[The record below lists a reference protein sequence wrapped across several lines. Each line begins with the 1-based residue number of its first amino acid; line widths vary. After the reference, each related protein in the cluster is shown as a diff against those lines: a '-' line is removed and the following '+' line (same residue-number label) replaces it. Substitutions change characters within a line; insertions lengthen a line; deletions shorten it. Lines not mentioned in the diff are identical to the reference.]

1 MNEETEQRTA
11 GYITLPFAVLDGWVG
26 QNAQY
31 LKWWTLLRR
40 EASWTD
46 KTVWYNHQQVYL
58 QARQVIVTV
67 NSLVK
72 QWQVSKPTVIHFL
85 QRLEHEK
92 LIERQTDSRKTII
105 TITPLGWAD
114 SEVKQEVTP
123 AVKVD
128 HDVDHQTYRQPLPPI
143 YNKEK
148 NIIASG
154 GARTREEEVA
164 NHDFDEIIS
173 FFNQQMKGKGIQQV
187 AIITS
192 ERRQAFERLVSQ
204 TGVNK
209 DTLKQAIKNAA
220 ESDFLNGKGPKGWVA
235 SFDWMMMPQ
244 NFQKVLENNY
254 RNKPVTQQ
262 VQYGTTDGYQDPRRG
277 VEASRTSSY
286 ASGYDRPIKKLA
298 HFLTDG
304 GDNRFMIVL
313 DGSTATGKTTLMTAM
328 RQALRW
334 LTDHRLVSDD
344 VGLRILDA
352 TKICTLMDSSRDWNE
367 LLSWPSYLGIE
378 DLGCEPAEILRWGNP
393 LYPVRELITE
403 RYKLRLP
410 MVVSTN
416 LDSDQLREH
425 LGLRIVS
432 RMNEMA
438 FYIHFENEDFRKLA
452 WYSHHPEAK
461 N

>member
-11 GYITLPFAVLDGWVG
+11 GYITLPLAVLDGWVG

-31 LKWWTLLRR
+31 LKWWTQLRR

-46 KTVWYNHQQVYL
+46 KTVWYNRQQVYL

-85 QRLEHEK
+85 QRLESEK

-114 SEVKQEVTP
+114 SEVKSEVTP
-123 AVKVD
+123 VVKVE
-128 HDVDHQTYRQPLPPI
+128 HDVDRQPYHQPLPPI
-143 YNKEK
+143 INNKEK

-173 FFNQQMKGKGIQQV
+173 FFNEKMKGKGIQQV

-209 DTLKQAIKNAA
+209 DSVKQAIKNAA

-286 ASGYDRPIKKLA
+286 ASGYDRPL
-298 HFLTDG
+298 
-304 GDNRFMIVL
+304 
-313 DGSTATGKTTLMTAM
+313 
-328 RQALRW
+328 
-334 LTDHRLVSDD
+334 
-344 VGLRILDA
+344 
-352 TKICTLMDSSRDWNE
+352 
-367 LLSWPSYLGIE
+367 
-378 DLGCEPAEILRWGNP
+378 
-393 LYPVRELITE
+393 
-403 RYKLRLP
+403 
-410 MVVSTN
+410 
-416 LDSDQLREH
+416 
-425 LGLRIVS
+425 
-432 RMNEMA
+432 
-438 FYIHFENEDFRKLA
+438 
-452 WYSHHPEAK
+452 
-461 N
+461 

>member
-11 GYITLPFAVLDGWVG
+11 GYITLPLAVLDGWVG

-31 LKWWTLLRR
+31 LKWWTQLRR

-114 SEVKQEVTP
+114 SEVKQEV
-123 AVKVD
+123 ASVVKVD
-128 HDVDHQTYRQPLPPI
+128 HDIDRQTYHQPLPPNI
-143 YNKEK
+143 NNKEI

-192 ERRQAFERLVSQ
+192 ERRQAFERLMSQ

-209 DTLKQAIKNAA
+209 DTLKQAIRNAA

-286 ASGYDRPIKKLA
+286 ASGYDRPL
-298 HFLTDG
+298 
-304 GDNRFMIVL
+304 
-313 DGSTATGKTTLMTAM
+313 
-328 RQALRW
+328 
-334 LTDHRLVSDD
+334 
-344 VGLRILDA
+344 
-352 TKICTLMDSSRDWNE
+352 
-367 LLSWPSYLGIE
+367 
-378 DLGCEPAEILRWGNP
+378 
-393 LYPVRELITE
+393 
-403 RYKLRLP
+403 
-410 MVVSTN
+410 
-416 LDSDQLREH
+416 
-425 LGLRIVS
+425 
-432 RMNEMA
+432 
-438 FYIHFENEDFRKLA
+438 
-452 WYSHHPEAK
+452 
-461 N
+461 

>member
-1 MNEETEQRTA
+1 MSSEETEQRAA
-11 GYITLPFAVLDGWVG
+11 GYITLPLAVLDGWVG

-31 LKWWTLLRR
+31 LKWWTQLRR

-85 QRLEHEK
+85 QRLESEK

-114 SEVKQEVTP
+114 SEVKQEVTL

-128 HDVDHQTYRQPLPPI
+128 HDVDYQTYRQPLPPI
-143 YNKEK
+143 INNKEK
-148 NIIASG
+148 NIIARG

-192 ERRQAFERLVSQ
+192 ERRQAFERLMSQ
-204 TGVNK
+204 TGVSK
-209 DTLKQAIKNAA
+209 DSVKQAIKNAA

-235 SFDWMMMPQ
+235 SFDWMMVPQ

-254 RNKPVTQQ
+254 RNKQVTQQ

-277 VEASRTSSY
+277 VEASRTGSY
-286 ASGYDRPIKKLA
+286 ASGYDRPL
-298 HFLTDG
+298 
-304 GDNRFMIVL
+304 
-313 DGSTATGKTTLMTAM
+313 
-328 RQALRW
+328 
-334 LTDHRLVSDD
+334 
-344 VGLRILDA
+344 
-352 TKICTLMDSSRDWNE
+352 
-367 LLSWPSYLGIE
+367 
-378 DLGCEPAEILRWGNP
+378 
-393 LYPVRELITE
+393 
-403 RYKLRLP
+403 
-410 MVVSTN
+410 
-416 LDSDQLREH
+416 
-425 LGLRIVS
+425 
-432 RMNEMA
+432 
-438 FYIHFENEDFRKLA
+438 
-452 WYSHHPEAK
+452 
-461 N
+461 

>member
-11 GYITLPFAVLDGWVG
+11 GYITLPLAVLDGWVG

-31 LKWWTLLRR
+31 LKWWTQLRR

-67 NSLVK
+67 SSLVK

-85 QRLEHEK
+85 QRLESEK

-114 SEVKQEVTP
+114 SEVNQEVAP
-123 AVKVD
+123 VVNVD

-143 YNKEK
+143 INNKEK

-173 FFNQQMKGKGIQQV
+173 FFNQQMKGKGIQPV

-192 ERRQAFERLVSQ
+192 ERRQAFERLMSQ

-209 DTLKQAIKNAA
+209 ECVKQAIKNAS

-235 SFDWMMMPQ
+235 SFDWMMIPQ

-254 RNKPVTQQ
+254 RNKPVIQQ

-286 ASGYDRPIKKLA
+286 ASGYDRPL
-298 HFLTDG
+298 
-304 GDNRFMIVL
+304 
-313 DGSTATGKTTLMTAM
+313 
-328 RQALRW
+328 
-334 LTDHRLVSDD
+334 
-344 VGLRILDA
+344 
-352 TKICTLMDSSRDWNE
+352 
-367 LLSWPSYLGIE
+367 
-378 DLGCEPAEILRWGNP
+378 
-393 LYPVRELITE
+393 
-403 RYKLRLP
+403 
-410 MVVSTN
+410 
-416 LDSDQLREH
+416 
-425 LGLRIVS
+425 
-432 RMNEMA
+432 
-438 FYIHFENEDFRKLA
+438 
-452 WYSHHPEAK
+452 
-461 N
+461 

>member
-11 GYITLPFAVLDGWVG
+11 GYITLPLAVLDGWVG

-31 LKWWTLLRR
+31 LKWWTQLRR

-46 KTVWYNHQQVYL
+46 KTVWYNRQQVYL

-85 QRLEHEK
+85 QRLESEK

-114 SEVKQEVTP
+114 SEVKSEVTP
-123 AVKVD
+123 VVKVE
-128 HDVDHQTYRQPLPPI
+128 HDVDRQPYRQPLPPI
-143 YNKEK
+143 INNKEK

-286 ASGYDRPIKKLA
+286 ASGYDRPL
-298 HFLTDG
+298 
-304 GDNRFMIVL
+304 
-313 DGSTATGKTTLMTAM
+313 
-328 RQALRW
+328 
-334 LTDHRLVSDD
+334 
-344 VGLRILDA
+344 
-352 TKICTLMDSSRDWNE
+352 
-367 LLSWPSYLGIE
+367 
-378 DLGCEPAEILRWGNP
+378 
-393 LYPVRELITE
+393 
-403 RYKLRLP
+403 
-410 MVVSTN
+410 
-416 LDSDQLREH
+416 
-425 LGLRIVS
+425 
-432 RMNEMA
+432 
-438 FYIHFENEDFRKLA
+438 
-452 WYSHHPEAK
+452 
-461 N
+461 

>member
-11 GYITLPFAVLDGWVG
+11 GYITLPLAVLDGWVG

-31 LKWWTLLRR
+31 LKWWTQLRR

-114 SEVKQEVTP
+114 SEVKPEVTP

-128 HDVDHQTYRQPLPPI
+128 HQSYHQTYRQPLPPI
-143 YNKEK
+143 INNKEI

-154 GARTREEEVA
+154 GARTREEVA
-164 NHDFDEIIS
+164 NKDFDEIIS

-192 ERRQAFERLVSQ
+192 ERRQAFERLMSQ

-286 ASGYDRPIKKLA
+286 ASGYDRPL
-298 HFLTDG
+298 
-304 GDNRFMIVL
+304 
-313 DGSTATGKTTLMTAM
+313 
-328 RQALRW
+328 
-334 LTDHRLVSDD
+334 
-344 VGLRILDA
+344 
-352 TKICTLMDSSRDWNE
+352 
-367 LLSWPSYLGIE
+367 
-378 DLGCEPAEILRWGNP
+378 
-393 LYPVRELITE
+393 
-403 RYKLRLP
+403 
-410 MVVSTN
+410 
-416 LDSDQLREH
+416 
-425 LGLRIVS
+425 
-432 RMNEMA
+432 
-438 FYIHFENEDFRKLA
+438 
-452 WYSHHPEAK
+452 
-461 N
+461 

>member
-11 GYITLPFAVLDGWVG
+11 GYITLPLAVLDGWVG

-31 LKWWTLLRR
+31 LKWWTQLRR
-40 EASWTD
+40 EASWTG

-85 QRLEHEK
+85 QRLESEK

-114 SEVKQEVTP
+114 SEVKQEVAP
-123 AVKVD
+123 VVKVD
-128 HDVDHQTYRQPLPPI
+128 HDVDHQSYRQPLPPI
-143 YNKEK
+143 INNKEK

-192 ERRQAFERLVSQ
+192 ERRQAFDRLVSQ

-254 RNKPVTQQ
+254 RNKPVIQQ

-286 ASGYDRPIKKLA
+286 ASGYDRPL
-298 HFLTDG
+298 
-304 GDNRFMIVL
+304 
-313 DGSTATGKTTLMTAM
+313 
-328 RQALRW
+328 
-334 LTDHRLVSDD
+334 
-344 VGLRILDA
+344 
-352 TKICTLMDSSRDWNE
+352 
-367 LLSWPSYLGIE
+367 
-378 DLGCEPAEILRWGNP
+378 
-393 LYPVRELITE
+393 
-403 RYKLRLP
+403 
-410 MVVSTN
+410 
-416 LDSDQLREH
+416 
-425 LGLRIVS
+425 
-432 RMNEMA
+432 
-438 FYIHFENEDFRKLA
+438 
-452 WYSHHPEAK
+452 
-461 N
+461 

>member
-1 MNEETEQRTA
+1 MIIMSSEETEQRTA
-11 GYITLPFAVLDGWVG
+11 GYITLPLAVLDGWVG

-31 LKWWTLLRR
+31 LKWWTQLRR
-40 EASWTD
+40 EASWTG
-46 KTVWYNHQQVYL
+46 KTVWHNRQQVYL

-114 SEVKQEVTP
+114 SEVKQEV
-123 AVKVD
+123 ASVVKVE

-143 YNKEK
+143 INNKEK

-173 FFNQQMKGKGIQQV
+173 FFNEQMKGKGIQQV

-192 ERRQAFERLVSQ
+192 ERRQAFERLMSQ

-209 DTLKQAIKNAA
+209 ECVKQAIENAS

-235 SFDWMMMPQ
+235 SFDWMMIPQ

-254 RNKPVTQQ
+254 RNKPVIQQ

-286 ASGYDRPIKKLA
+286 ASGYDRPL
-298 HFLTDG
+298 
-304 GDNRFMIVL
+304 
-313 DGSTATGKTTLMTAM
+313 
-328 RQALRW
+328 
-334 LTDHRLVSDD
+334 
-344 VGLRILDA
+344 
-352 TKICTLMDSSRDWNE
+352 
-367 LLSWPSYLGIE
+367 
-378 DLGCEPAEILRWGNP
+378 
-393 LYPVRELITE
+393 
-403 RYKLRLP
+403 
-410 MVVSTN
+410 
-416 LDSDQLREH
+416 
-425 LGLRIVS
+425 
-432 RMNEMA
+432 
-438 FYIHFENEDFRKLA
+438 
-452 WYSHHPEAK
+452 
-461 N
+461 

>member
-11 GYITLPFAVLDGWVG
+11 GYITLPLAVLDGWVG

-31 LKWWTLLRR
+31 LKWWTQLRR

-85 QRLEHEK
+85 QRLESEK

-114 SEVKQEVTP
+114 SEVRPEVTSV
-123 AVKVD
+123 VKVD

-143 YNKEK
+143 INNKEK

-164 NHDFDEIIS
+164 NKDFDEIIS
-173 FFNQQMKGKGIQQV
+173 FFNQQMKGKGIQPV

-192 ERRQAFERLVSQ
+192 ERRQAFERLMSQ

-209 DTLKQAIKNAA
+209 ECVKQAIKNAS

-235 SFDWMMMPQ
+235 SFDWMMIPQ

-254 RNKPVTQQ
+254 RNKPVIQQ

-277 VEASRTSSY
+277 VEASRTDSY
-286 ASGYDRPIKKLA
+286 ASGYDRPL
-298 HFLTDG
+298 
-304 GDNRFMIVL
+304 
-313 DGSTATGKTTLMTAM
+313 
-328 RQALRW
+328 
-334 LTDHRLVSDD
+334 
-344 VGLRILDA
+344 
-352 TKICTLMDSSRDWNE
+352 
-367 LLSWPSYLGIE
+367 
-378 DLGCEPAEILRWGNP
+378 
-393 LYPVRELITE
+393 
-403 RYKLRLP
+403 
-410 MVVSTN
+410 
-416 LDSDQLREH
+416 
-425 LGLRIVS
+425 
-432 RMNEMA
+432 
-438 FYIHFENEDFRKLA
+438 
-452 WYSHHPEAK
+452 
-461 N
+461 

>member
-1 MNEETEQRTA
+1 MSSEETEQRAA
-11 GYITLPFAVLDGWVG
+11 GYITLPLAVLDGWVG

-31 LKWWTLLRR
+31 LKWWTQLRR
-40 EASWTD
+40 EASWTG
-46 KTVWYNHQQVYL
+46 KTVWHNRQQVYL

-85 QRLEHEK
+85 QRLESEN

-114 SEVKQEVTP
+114 LEVKQEVAP
-123 AVKVD
+123 AVKAD
-128 HDVDHQTYRQPLPPI
+128 HDVDRQPYHQPLPPI
-143 YNKEK
+143 INNKEK

-173 FFNQQMKGKGIQQV
+173 FFNEQMKGKGIQQV
-187 AIITS
+187 AIITL
-192 ERRQAFERLVSQ
+192 ERRQAFERLMSQ

-286 ASGYDRPIKKLA
+286 ASGYDRPL
-298 HFLTDG
+298 
-304 GDNRFMIVL
+304 
-313 DGSTATGKTTLMTAM
+313 
-328 RQALRW
+328 
-334 LTDHRLVSDD
+334 
-344 VGLRILDA
+344 
-352 TKICTLMDSSRDWNE
+352 
-367 LLSWPSYLGIE
+367 
-378 DLGCEPAEILRWGNP
+378 
-393 LYPVRELITE
+393 
-403 RYKLRLP
+403 
-410 MVVSTN
+410 
-416 LDSDQLREH
+416 
-425 LGLRIVS
+425 
-432 RMNEMA
+432 
-438 FYIHFENEDFRKLA
+438 
-452 WYSHHPEAK
+452 
-461 N
+461 

>member
-11 GYITLPFAVLDGWVG
+11 GYITLPLAVLDGWVG

-31 LKWWTLLRR
+31 LKWWTQLRR
-40 EASWTD
+40 EASWTG
-46 KTVWYNHQQVYL
+46 KTVWHNRQQVYL

-85 QRLEHEK
+85 QRLESEK

-114 SEVKQEVTP
+114 SEVKPEVTP

-128 HDVDHQTYRQPLPPI
+128 HQSYHQSYHQPLPPI
-143 YNKEK
+143 INNKEK

-173 FFNQQMKGKGIQQV
+173 FFNQQMKGKGIQPV

-192 ERRQAFERLVSQ
+192 ERRQAFERLMSH

-209 DTLKQAIKNAA
+209 ECVKQAIKNAS

-235 SFDWMMMPQ
+235 SFDWMMIPQ

-254 RNKPVTQQ
+254 RNKPVRQQ

-286 ASGYDRPIKKLA
+286 ASGYDRPL
-298 HFLTDG
+298 
-304 GDNRFMIVL
+304 
-313 DGSTATGKTTLMTAM
+313 
-328 RQALRW
+328 
-334 LTDHRLVSDD
+334 
-344 VGLRILDA
+344 
-352 TKICTLMDSSRDWNE
+352 
-367 LLSWPSYLGIE
+367 
-378 DLGCEPAEILRWGNP
+378 
-393 LYPVRELITE
+393 
-403 RYKLRLP
+403 
-410 MVVSTN
+410 
-416 LDSDQLREH
+416 
-425 LGLRIVS
+425 
-432 RMNEMA
+432 
-438 FYIHFENEDFRKLA
+438 
-452 WYSHHPEAK
+452 
-461 N
+461 

>member
-11 GYITLPFAVLDGWVG
+11 GYITLPLAVLDGWVG

-31 LKWWTLLRR
+31 LKWWTQLRR

-85 QRLEHEK
+85 QRLESEK

-114 SEVKQEVTP
+114 SEVKQEVAP
-123 AVKVD
+123 VVKVD
-128 HDVDHQTYRQPLPPI
+128 HDVDHQSYHQPLPPI
-143 YNKEK
+143 INNKEK

-154 GARTREEEVA
+154 EARTREEEVA

-235 SFDWMMMPQ
+235 SFDWIMMPQ

-254 RNKPVTQQ
+254 RNKPVIQQ

-286 ASGYDRPIKKLA
+286 ASGYDRPL
-298 HFLTDG
+298 
-304 GDNRFMIVL
+304 
-313 DGSTATGKTTLMTAM
+313 
-328 RQALRW
+328 
-334 LTDHRLVSDD
+334 
-344 VGLRILDA
+344 
-352 TKICTLMDSSRDWNE
+352 
-367 LLSWPSYLGIE
+367 
-378 DLGCEPAEILRWGNP
+378 
-393 LYPVRELITE
+393 
-403 RYKLRLP
+403 
-410 MVVSTN
+410 
-416 LDSDQLREH
+416 
-425 LGLRIVS
+425 
-432 RMNEMA
+432 
-438 FYIHFENEDFRKLA
+438 
-452 WYSHHPEAK
+452 
-461 N
+461 

>member
-1 MNEETEQRTA
+1 MIIMSSEETEQRAA
-11 GYITLPFAVLDGWVG
+11 GYITLPLAVLDGWVG

-31 LKWWTLLRR
+31 LKWWTQLRR

-46 KTVWYNHQQVYL
+46 KTVWYNRQQVYL

-85 QRLEHEK
+85 QRLESEK

-114 SEVKQEVTP
+114 SEVKQEVAP
-123 AVKVD
+123 VVKVD

-143 YNKEK
+143 INNKEK

-209 DTLKQAIKNAA
+209 DTLKQAIRNAA

-235 SFDWMMMPQ
+235 SFDWIMIPQ

-286 ASGYDRPIKKLA
+286 ASGYDRPL
-298 HFLTDG
+298 
-304 GDNRFMIVL
+304 
-313 DGSTATGKTTLMTAM
+313 
-328 RQALRW
+328 
-334 LTDHRLVSDD
+334 
-344 VGLRILDA
+344 
-352 TKICTLMDSSRDWNE
+352 
-367 LLSWPSYLGIE
+367 
-378 DLGCEPAEILRWGNP
+378 
-393 LYPVRELITE
+393 
-403 RYKLRLP
+403 
-410 MVVSTN
+410 
-416 LDSDQLREH
+416 
-425 LGLRIVS
+425 
-432 RMNEMA
+432 
-438 FYIHFENEDFRKLA
+438 
-452 WYSHHPEAK
+452 
-461 N
+461 

>member
-11 GYITLPFAVLDGWVG
+11 GYITLPLAVLDGWVG

-31 LKWWTLLRR
+31 LKWWTQLRR

-114 SEVKQEVTP
+114 SEVKPEVTP

-128 HDVDHQTYRQPLPPI
+128 HQSYHQTYRQPLAPI
-143 YNKEK
+143 INNKEI

-154 GARTREEEVA
+154 GARTREEVA

-173 FFNQQMKGKGIQQV
+173 FFNQQMKGKGIQPV

-192 ERRQAFERLVSQ
+192 ERRQAFERLMSQ

-209 DTLKQAIKNAA
+209 ECVKQAIKNAS

-235 SFDWMMMPQ
+235 SFDWMMIPQ

-254 RNKPVTQQ
+254 RNKPVRKQ

-277 VEASRTSSY
+277 VEASRTNSY
-286 ASGYDRPIKKLA
+286 ASGYDRPL
-298 HFLTDG
+298 
-304 GDNRFMIVL
+304 
-313 DGSTATGKTTLMTAM
+313 
-328 RQALRW
+328 
-334 LTDHRLVSDD
+334 
-344 VGLRILDA
+344 
-352 TKICTLMDSSRDWNE
+352 
-367 LLSWPSYLGIE
+367 
-378 DLGCEPAEILRWGNP
+378 
-393 LYPVRELITE
+393 
-403 RYKLRLP
+403 
-410 MVVSTN
+410 
-416 LDSDQLREH
+416 
-425 LGLRIVS
+425 
-432 RMNEMA
+432 
-438 FYIHFENEDFRKLA
+438 
-452 WYSHHPEAK
+452 
-461 N
+461 

>member
-11 GYITLPFAVLDGWVG
+11 GYITLPLAVLDGWVG

-31 LKWWTLLRR
+31 LKWWTQLRR

-46 KTVWYNHQQVYL
+46 KTVWYNRQQIYL

-85 QRLEHEK
+85 QRLESEK

-114 SEVKQEVTP
+114 SEVKQEVAP
-123 AVKVD
+123 VVKVD
-128 HDVDHQTYRQPLPPI
+128 HDIDRQPYHQPLPPNI
-143 YNKEK
+143 INKEI

-154 GARTREEEVA
+154 GARTREEVA

-192 ERRQAFERLVSQ
+192 ERRQAFERLMSQ

-286 ASGYDRPIKKLA
+286 ASGYDRPL
-298 HFLTDG
+298 
-304 GDNRFMIVL
+304 
-313 DGSTATGKTTLMTAM
+313 
-328 RQALRW
+328 
-334 LTDHRLVSDD
+334 
-344 VGLRILDA
+344 
-352 TKICTLMDSSRDWNE
+352 
-367 LLSWPSYLGIE
+367 
-378 DLGCEPAEILRWGNP
+378 
-393 LYPVRELITE
+393 
-403 RYKLRLP
+403 
-410 MVVSTN
+410 
-416 LDSDQLREH
+416 
-425 LGLRIVS
+425 
-432 RMNEMA
+432 
-438 FYIHFENEDFRKLA
+438 
-452 WYSHHPEAK
+452 
-461 N
+461 

>member
-11 GYITLPFAVLDGWVG
+11 GYITLPLAVLDGWVG

-31 LKWWTLLRR
+31 LKWWTQLRR
-40 EASWTD
+40 EASWTG
-46 KTVWYNHQQVYL
+46 KTVWYNRQQVYL

-85 QRLEHEK
+85 QRLESEK

-114 SEVKQEVTP
+114 SEVKQEV
-123 AVKVD
+123 ASVVKVE

-143 YNKEK
+143 INNKEK

-173 FFNQQMKGKGIQQV
+173 FFNQQMKGKGIQPV

-192 ERRQAFERLVSQ
+192 ERRQAFERLMSQ

-209 DTLKQAIKNAA
+209 ECVKQAIKNAS

-235 SFDWMMMPQ
+235 SFDWMMVPQ

-254 RNKPVTQQ
+254 RNKPVIQQ

-286 ASGYDRPIKKLA
+286 ASGYDRPL
-298 HFLTDG
+298 
-304 GDNRFMIVL
+304 
-313 DGSTATGKTTLMTAM
+313 
-328 RQALRW
+328 
-334 LTDHRLVSDD
+334 
-344 VGLRILDA
+344 
-352 TKICTLMDSSRDWNE
+352 
-367 LLSWPSYLGIE
+367 
-378 DLGCEPAEILRWGNP
+378 
-393 LYPVRELITE
+393 
-403 RYKLRLP
+403 
-410 MVVSTN
+410 
-416 LDSDQLREH
+416 
-425 LGLRIVS
+425 
-432 RMNEMA
+432 
-438 FYIHFENEDFRKLA
+438 
-452 WYSHHPEAK
+452 
-461 N
+461 

>member
-11 GYITLPFAVLDGWVG
+11 GYITLPLAVLDGWVG

-31 LKWWTLLRR
+31 LKWWTQLRR

-46 KTVWYNHQQVYL
+46 KTVWYNRQQVYL

-85 QRLEHEK
+85 QRLESEK

-123 AVKVD
+123 VVKVD
-128 HDVDHQTYRQPLPPI
+128 HDVDHQSYHQPLPPI
-143 YNKEK
+143 INNKEK

-164 NHDFDEIIS
+164 NRCEMEEVRCLKDNDKDSFDEIVA
-173 FFNQQMKGKGIQQV
+173 FFNDQMKGKGIQQV

-286 ASGYDRPIKKLA
+286 ASGYDRPL
-298 HFLTDG
+298 
-304 GDNRFMIVL
+304 
-313 DGSTATGKTTLMTAM
+313 
-328 RQALRW
+328 
-334 LTDHRLVSDD
+334 
-344 VGLRILDA
+344 
-352 TKICTLMDSSRDWNE
+352 
-367 LLSWPSYLGIE
+367 
-378 DLGCEPAEILRWGNP
+378 
-393 LYPVRELITE
+393 
-403 RYKLRLP
+403 
-410 MVVSTN
+410 
-416 LDSDQLREH
+416 
-425 LGLRIVS
+425 
-432 RMNEMA
+432 
-438 FYIHFENEDFRKLA
+438 
-452 WYSHHPEAK
+452 
-461 N
+461 

>member
-1 MNEETEQRTA
+1 MSSEETEQRTA
-11 GYITLPFAVLDGWVG
+11 GYIILPLAVLDGWVG

-31 LKWWTLLRR
+31 LKWWTQLRR
-40 EASWTD
+40 EASWTG
-46 KTVWYNHQQVYL
+46 KTVWHNRQQVYL

-85 QRLEHEK
+85 QRLESEK

-114 SEVKQEVTP
+114 SEVKPEVAP
-123 AVKVD
+123 AVKVE

-143 YNKEK
+143 INNKEK

-192 ERRQAFERLVSQ
+192 ERRQAFERLMSQ

-209 DTLKQAIKNAA
+209 DTLKQAIKNAS

-235 SFDWMMMPQ
+235 SFDWMMIPQ

-254 RNKPVTQQ
+254 RNKPVIQQ

-286 ASGYDRPIKKLA
+286 AFGYDRPL
-298 HFLTDG
+298 
-304 GDNRFMIVL
+304 
-313 DGSTATGKTTLMTAM
+313 
-328 RQALRW
+328 
-334 LTDHRLVSDD
+334 
-344 VGLRILDA
+344 
-352 TKICTLMDSSRDWNE
+352 
-367 LLSWPSYLGIE
+367 
-378 DLGCEPAEILRWGNP
+378 
-393 LYPVRELITE
+393 
-403 RYKLRLP
+403 
-410 MVVSTN
+410 
-416 LDSDQLREH
+416 
-425 LGLRIVS
+425 
-432 RMNEMA
+432 
-438 FYIHFENEDFRKLA
+438 
-452 WYSHHPEAK
+452 
-461 N
+461 

>member
-11 GYITLPFAVLDGWVG
+11 GYITLPLAVLDGWVG

-31 LKWWTLLRR
+31 LKWWTQLRR

-46 KTVWYNHQQVYL
+46 KTVWYNRQQVYL

-85 QRLEHEK
+85 QRLESEK

-114 SEVKQEVTP
+114 SEVKQEVAP
-123 AVKVD
+123 VVKVD
-128 HDVDHQTYRQPLPPI
+128 HDVDHQSYHQPLPPI
-143 YNKEK
+143 INNKEK

-192 ERRQAFERLVSQ
+192 ERRQAFERLMSQ

-220 ESDFLNGKGPKGWVA
+220 ESDFLNGKGQKGWVA
-235 SFDWMMMPQ
+235 SFDWMMVPQ
-244 NFQKVLENNY
+244 NFQKVWENNY
-254 RNKPVTQQ
+254 RNKQVTQQ

-286 ASGYDRPIKKLA
+286 ASGYDRPL
-298 HFLTDG
+298 
-304 GDNRFMIVL
+304 
-313 DGSTATGKTTLMTAM
+313 
-328 RQALRW
+328 
-334 LTDHRLVSDD
+334 
-344 VGLRILDA
+344 
-352 TKICTLMDSSRDWNE
+352 
-367 LLSWPSYLGIE
+367 
-378 DLGCEPAEILRWGNP
+378 
-393 LYPVRELITE
+393 
-403 RYKLRLP
+403 
-410 MVVSTN
+410 
-416 LDSDQLREH
+416 
-425 LGLRIVS
+425 
-432 RMNEMA
+432 
-438 FYIHFENEDFRKLA
+438 
-452 WYSHHPEAK
+452 
-461 N
+461 

>member
-11 GYITLPFAVLDGWVG
+11 GYITLPLAVLDGWVG

-31 LKWWTLLRR
+31 LKWWTQLRR

-85 QRLEHEK
+85 QRLESEK

-114 SEVKQEVTP
+114 SEVKQEVAP
-123 AVKVD
+123 VVKVD

-143 YNKEK
+143 INNKEK

-192 ERRQAFERLVSQ
+192 ERRQAFERLMSQ

-286 ASGYDRPIKKLA
+286 ASGYDRPL
-298 HFLTDG
+298 
-304 GDNRFMIVL
+304 
-313 DGSTATGKTTLMTAM
+313 
-328 RQALRW
+328 
-334 LTDHRLVSDD
+334 
-344 VGLRILDA
+344 
-352 TKICTLMDSSRDWNE
+352 
-367 LLSWPSYLGIE
+367 
-378 DLGCEPAEILRWGNP
+378 
-393 LYPVRELITE
+393 
-403 RYKLRLP
+403 
-410 MVVSTN
+410 
-416 LDSDQLREH
+416 
-425 LGLRIVS
+425 
-432 RMNEMA
+432 
-438 FYIHFENEDFRKLA
+438 
-452 WYSHHPEAK
+452 
-461 N
+461 

>member
-11 GYITLPFAVLDGWVG
+11 GYITLPLAVLDGWVG

-31 LKWWTLLRR
+31 LKWWTQLRR
-40 EASWTD
+40 EASWTG
-46 KTVWYNHQQVYL
+46 KTVWHNRQQVYL

-85 QRLEHEK
+85 QRLESEK

-114 SEVKQEVTP
+114 SEVKQEVAP
-123 AVKVD
+123 VVKVD
-128 HDVDHQTYRQPLPPI
+128 HDVDHQSYHQPLPPI
-143 YNKEK
+143 INNKEK

-173 FFNQQMKGKGIQQV
+173 FFNEQMKGKGIQQV

-192 ERRQAFERLVSQ
+192 ERRQAFERLMSQ
-204 TGVNK
+204 TGVSK
-209 DTLKQAIKNAA
+209 DSVKQAIKNAA

-235 SFDWMMMPQ
+235 SFDWMMVPQ

-254 RNKPVTQQ
+254 RNKPVIQQ

-286 ASGYDRPIKKLA
+286 ASGYDRPL
-298 HFLTDG
+298 
-304 GDNRFMIVL
+304 
-313 DGSTATGKTTLMTAM
+313 
-328 RQALRW
+328 
-334 LTDHRLVSDD
+334 
-344 VGLRILDA
+344 
-352 TKICTLMDSSRDWNE
+352 
-367 LLSWPSYLGIE
+367 
-378 DLGCEPAEILRWGNP
+378 
-393 LYPVRELITE
+393 
-403 RYKLRLP
+403 
-410 MVVSTN
+410 
-416 LDSDQLREH
+416 
-425 LGLRIVS
+425 
-432 RMNEMA
+432 
-438 FYIHFENEDFRKLA
+438 
-452 WYSHHPEAK
+452 
-461 N
+461 

>member
-11 GYITLPFAVLDGWVG
+11 GYITLPLAVLDGWVG

-31 LKWWTLLRR
+31 LKWWTQLRR

-46 KTVWYNHQQVYL
+46 KTVWYNRQQVYL

-128 HDVDHQTYRQPLPPI
+128 HDVDHQTYHHPLPPNI
-143 YNKEK
+143 NNKEK
-148 NIIASG
+148 NNIACG
-154 GARTREEEVA
+154 GARTREEEEVVA

-187 AIITS
+187 AIVTA
-192 ERRQAFERLVSQ
+192 ERRQAFERLMSQ

-209 DTLKQAIKNAA
+209 DSVKQAIKNAA

-286 ASGYDRPIKKLA
+286 ASGYDRPL
-298 HFLTDG
+298 
-304 GDNRFMIVL
+304 
-313 DGSTATGKTTLMTAM
+313 
-328 RQALRW
+328 
-334 LTDHRLVSDD
+334 
-344 VGLRILDA
+344 
-352 TKICTLMDSSRDWNE
+352 
-367 LLSWPSYLGIE
+367 
-378 DLGCEPAEILRWGNP
+378 
-393 LYPVRELITE
+393 
-403 RYKLRLP
+403 
-410 MVVSTN
+410 
-416 LDSDQLREH
+416 
-425 LGLRIVS
+425 
-432 RMNEMA
+432 
-438 FYIHFENEDFRKLA
+438 
-452 WYSHHPEAK
+452 
-461 N
+461 

>member
-1 MNEETEQRTA
+1 MSSEETEQRTA
-11 GYITLPFAVLDGWVG
+11 GYITLPLAVLDGWVG

-31 LKWWTLLRR
+31 LKWWTQLRR
-40 EASWTD
+40 EASWTG
-46 KTVWYNHQQVYL
+46 KTVWHKRQQVYL

-85 QRLEHEK
+85 QRLESEK

-114 SEVKQEVTP
+114 SEVKQEVAP
-123 AVKVD
+123 VVKVD
-128 HDVDHQTYRQPLPPI
+128 HDVDRQSYRQPLPPI
-143 YNKEK
+143 INNKDKEK

-173 FFNQQMKGKGIQQV
+173 FFNEQMKGKGIQQV

-192 ERRQAFERLVSQ
+192 ERRQAFERLMSQ

-286 ASGYDRPIKKLA
+286 ASGYDRPL
-298 HFLTDG
+298 
-304 GDNRFMIVL
+304 
-313 DGSTATGKTTLMTAM
+313 
-328 RQALRW
+328 
-334 LTDHRLVSDD
+334 
-344 VGLRILDA
+344 
-352 TKICTLMDSSRDWNE
+352 
-367 LLSWPSYLGIE
+367 
-378 DLGCEPAEILRWGNP
+378 
-393 LYPVRELITE
+393 
-403 RYKLRLP
+403 
-410 MVVSTN
+410 
-416 LDSDQLREH
+416 
-425 LGLRIVS
+425 
-432 RMNEMA
+432 
-438 FYIHFENEDFRKLA
+438 
-452 WYSHHPEAK
+452 
-461 N
+461 

>member
-1 MNEETEQRTA
+1 MMKE
-11 GYITLPFAVLDGWVG
+11 GYITIPMAVLESWVG
-26 QNAQY
+26 HDSRY
-31 LKWWTLLRR
+31 LTWWTWLRS
-40 EASWTD
+40 EACWTA
-46 KTVWYNHQQVYL
+46 KTVWFNRQQVYL
-58 QARQVIVTV
+58 QPRQVLVSV
-67 NSLVK
+67 NLLVK

-85 QRLEHEK
+85 QRLESEK

-114 SEVKQEVTP
+114 SEVKSEVTP
-123 AVKVD
+123 VVKVE
-128 HDVDHQTYRQPLPPI
+128 HDVDRQPYRQPLPPI
-143 YNKEK
+143 INNKEK

-173 FFNQQMKGKGIQQV
+173 FFNEKMKGKGIQQV

-209 DTLKQAIKNAA
+209 DSVKQAIKNAA

-286 ASGYDRPIKKLA
+286 ASGYDRPL
-298 HFLTDG
+298 
-304 GDNRFMIVL
+304 
-313 DGSTATGKTTLMTAM
+313 
-328 RQALRW
+328 
-334 LTDHRLVSDD
+334 
-344 VGLRILDA
+344 
-352 TKICTLMDSSRDWNE
+352 
-367 LLSWPSYLGIE
+367 
-378 DLGCEPAEILRWGNP
+378 
-393 LYPVRELITE
+393 
-403 RYKLRLP
+403 
-410 MVVSTN
+410 
-416 LDSDQLREH
+416 
-425 LGLRIVS
+425 
-432 RMNEMA
+432 
-438 FYIHFENEDFRKLA
+438 
-452 WYSHHPEAK
+452 
-461 N
+461 

>member
-11 GYITLPFAVLDGWVG
+11 GYITLPLAVLDGWVG

-31 LKWWTLLRR
+31 LKWWTQLRR

-114 SEVKQEVTP
+114 SEVKPEVTP

-128 HDVDHQTYRQPLPPI
+128 HQSYHQTYRQPLPPI
-143 YNKEK
+143 INNKEI

-164 NHDFDEIIS
+164 NKDFDEIIS
-173 FFNQQMKGKGIQQV
+173 FFNQQMKGKGIQPV

-192 ERRQAFERLVSQ
+192 ERRQAFERLMSQ

-209 DTLKQAIKNAA
+209 ECVKQAIKNAS

-235 SFDWMMMPQ
+235 SFDWMMIPQ

-254 RNKPVTQQ
+254 RNKPVRKQ

-286 ASGYDRPIKKLA
+286 ASGYDRPL
-298 HFLTDG
+298 
-304 GDNRFMIVL
+304 
-313 DGSTATGKTTLMTAM
+313 
-328 RQALRW
+328 
-334 LTDHRLVSDD
+334 
-344 VGLRILDA
+344 
-352 TKICTLMDSSRDWNE
+352 
-367 LLSWPSYLGIE
+367 
-378 DLGCEPAEILRWGNP
+378 
-393 LYPVRELITE
+393 
-403 RYKLRLP
+403 
-410 MVVSTN
+410 
-416 LDSDQLREH
+416 
-425 LGLRIVS
+425 
-432 RMNEMA
+432 
-438 FYIHFENEDFRKLA
+438 
-452 WYSHHPEAK
+452 
-461 N
+461 

>member
-11 GYITLPFAVLDGWVG
+11 GYITLPLAVLDGLVG

-31 LKWWTLLRR
+31 LKWWTQLRR

-46 KTVWYNHQQVYL
+46 KTVWYNRQQVYL

-85 QRLEHEK
+85 QRLESEK

-114 SEVKQEVTP
+114 SEVKQEVAS

-128 HDVDHQTYRQPLPPI
+128 HDVDHQSYHQPLPPI
-143 YNKEK
+143 INNKEK

-164 NHDFDEIIS
+164 NRCEMEEVRCLKDNDKDSFDEIVA
-173 FFNQQMKGKGIQQV
+173 FFNEQMKGKSIQQV

-192 ERRQAFERLVSQ
+192 ERRQAFERLMSQ

-209 DTLKQAIKNAA
+209 ECVKQAIKNAA

-286 ASGYDRPIKKLA
+286 ASGYDRPL
-298 HFLTDG
+298 
-304 GDNRFMIVL
+304 
-313 DGSTATGKTTLMTAM
+313 
-328 RQALRW
+328 
-334 LTDHRLVSDD
+334 
-344 VGLRILDA
+344 
-352 TKICTLMDSSRDWNE
+352 
-367 LLSWPSYLGIE
+367 
-378 DLGCEPAEILRWGNP
+378 
-393 LYPVRELITE
+393 
-403 RYKLRLP
+403 
-410 MVVSTN
+410 
-416 LDSDQLREH
+416 
-425 LGLRIVS
+425 
-432 RMNEMA
+432 
-438 FYIHFENEDFRKLA
+438 
-452 WYSHHPEAK
+452 
-461 N
+461 

>member
-1 MNEETEQRTA
+1 MSSEETEQRTA
-11 GYITLPFAVLDGWVG
+11 GYITLPLAVLDGWVG

-31 LKWWTLLRR
+31 LKWWTQLRR
-40 EASWTD
+40 EASWTG
-46 KTVWYNHQQVYL
+46 KTVWHNRQQVYL

-85 QRLEHEK
+85 QRLESEK

-114 SEVKQEVTP
+114 SEVKQEVAP
-123 AVKVD
+123 VVKVD
-128 HDVDHQTYRQPLPPI
+128 HDVDHQSYHQPLLPI
-143 YNKEK
+143 INNKEK

-154 GARTREEEVA
+154 GARMREEEVA

-209 DTLKQAIKNAA
+209 ECVKQAIKNAA

-286 ASGYDRPIKKLA
+286 ASGYDRPL
-298 HFLTDG
+298 
-304 GDNRFMIVL
+304 
-313 DGSTATGKTTLMTAM
+313 
-328 RQALRW
+328 
-334 LTDHRLVSDD
+334 
-344 VGLRILDA
+344 
-352 TKICTLMDSSRDWNE
+352 
-367 LLSWPSYLGIE
+367 
-378 DLGCEPAEILRWGNP
+378 
-393 LYPVRELITE
+393 
-403 RYKLRLP
+403 
-410 MVVSTN
+410 
-416 LDSDQLREH
+416 
-425 LGLRIVS
+425 
-432 RMNEMA
+432 
-438 FYIHFENEDFRKLA
+438 
-452 WYSHHPEAK
+452 
-461 N
+461 

>member
-11 GYITLPFAVLDGWVG
+11 GYITLPLAVLDGWVG

-31 LKWWTLLRR
+31 LKWWTQLRR

-46 KTVWYNHQQVYL
+46 KTVWYNRQQVYL

-85 QRLEHEK
+85 QRLESEK

-114 SEVKQEVTP
+114 SEVKQEVTL

-128 HDVDHQTYRQPLPPI
+128 HDVDHQSYHQPLPPI
-143 YNKEK
+143 INNKEK

-209 DTLKQAIKNAA
+209 DTLKQAIRNAA

-286 ASGYDRPIKKLA
+286 ASGYDRPL
-298 HFLTDG
+298 
-304 GDNRFMIVL
+304 
-313 DGSTATGKTTLMTAM
+313 
-328 RQALRW
+328 
-334 LTDHRLVSDD
+334 
-344 VGLRILDA
+344 
-352 TKICTLMDSSRDWNE
+352 
-367 LLSWPSYLGIE
+367 
-378 DLGCEPAEILRWGNP
+378 
-393 LYPVRELITE
+393 
-403 RYKLRLP
+403 
-410 MVVSTN
+410 
-416 LDSDQLREH
+416 
-425 LGLRIVS
+425 
-432 RMNEMA
+432 
-438 FYIHFENEDFRKLA
+438 
-452 WYSHHPEAK
+452 
-461 N
+461 

>member
-11 GYITLPFAVLDGWVG
+11 GYITLPLAVLDGWVG

-31 LKWWTLLRR
+31 LKWWTQLRR
-40 EASWTD
+40 EASWTG
-46 KTVWYNHQQVYL
+46 KTVWYNRQQVYL

-85 QRLEHEK
+85 QRLECEK

-128 HDVDHQTYRQPLPPI
+128 HDVDHQSYHQPLPPI
-143 YNKEK
+143 INNKEI

-173 FFNQQMKGKGIQQV
+173 FFNQQMKGKGIQPV

-192 ERRQAFERLVSQ
+192 ERRQAFERLMSQ

-209 DTLKQAIKNAA
+209 DTLKQAIKNAS

-235 SFDWMMMPQ
+235 SFDWMMIPQ

-254 RNKPVTQQ
+254 RNKPVIQQ

-286 ASGYDRPIKKLA
+286 ASGYDRPL
-298 HFLTDG
+298 
-304 GDNRFMIVL
+304 
-313 DGSTATGKTTLMTAM
+313 
-328 RQALRW
+328 
-334 LTDHRLVSDD
+334 
-344 VGLRILDA
+344 
-352 TKICTLMDSSRDWNE
+352 
-367 LLSWPSYLGIE
+367 
-378 DLGCEPAEILRWGNP
+378 
-393 LYPVRELITE
+393 
-403 RYKLRLP
+403 
-410 MVVSTN
+410 
-416 LDSDQLREH
+416 
-425 LGLRIVS
+425 
-432 RMNEMA
+432 
-438 FYIHFENEDFRKLA
+438 
-452 WYSHHPEAK
+452 
-461 N
+461 

>member
-1 MNEETEQRTA
+1 MSSEETEQRTA
-11 GYITLPFAVLDGWVG
+11 GYITLPLAVLDGWVG

-31 LKWWTLLRR
+31 LKWWTQLRR

-114 SEVKQEVTP
+114 SEVKPEVTP

-128 HDVDHQTYRQPLPPI
+128 HQSYHQTYRQPLPPI
-143 YNKEK
+143 INNKEI

-164 NHDFDEIIS
+164 NKDFDEIIS

-192 ERRQAFERLVSQ
+192 ERRQAFERLMSQ

-286 ASGYDRPIKKLA
+286 ASGYDRPL
-298 HFLTDG
+298 
-304 GDNRFMIVL
+304 
-313 DGSTATGKTTLMTAM
+313 
-328 RQALRW
+328 
-334 LTDHRLVSDD
+334 
-344 VGLRILDA
+344 
-352 TKICTLMDSSRDWNE
+352 
-367 LLSWPSYLGIE
+367 
-378 DLGCEPAEILRWGNP
+378 
-393 LYPVRELITE
+393 
-403 RYKLRLP
+403 
-410 MVVSTN
+410 
-416 LDSDQLREH
+416 
-425 LGLRIVS
+425 
-432 RMNEMA
+432 
-438 FYIHFENEDFRKLA
+438 
-452 WYSHHPEAK
+452 
-461 N
+461 

>member
-11 GYITLPFAVLDGWVG
+11 GYITLPLAVLDGWVG

-31 LKWWTLLRR
+31 LKWWTQLRR

-114 SEVKQEVTP
+114 SEVKPEVTP

-128 HDVDHQTYRQPLPPI
+128 HQSYHQTYRQPLPPI
-143 YNKEK
+143 INNKEI

-164 NHDFDEIIS
+164 NNDFDEIIS
-173 FFNQQMKGKGIQQV
+173 FFNQQMKGKGIQPV

-192 ERRQAFERLVSQ
+192 ERRQAFERLMSQ

-209 DTLKQAIKNAA
+209 ECVKQAIKNAS

-235 SFDWMMMPQ
+235 SFDWMMIPQ

-254 RNKPVTQQ
+254 RNKPVIQQ

-286 ASGYDRPIKKLA
+286 ASGYDRPL
-298 HFLTDG
+298 
-304 GDNRFMIVL
+304 
-313 DGSTATGKTTLMTAM
+313 
-328 RQALRW
+328 
-334 LTDHRLVSDD
+334 
-344 VGLRILDA
+344 
-352 TKICTLMDSSRDWNE
+352 
-367 LLSWPSYLGIE
+367 
-378 DLGCEPAEILRWGNP
+378 
-393 LYPVRELITE
+393 
-403 RYKLRLP
+403 
-410 MVVSTN
+410 
-416 LDSDQLREH
+416 
-425 LGLRIVS
+425 
-432 RMNEMA
+432 
-438 FYIHFENEDFRKLA
+438 
-452 WYSHHPEAK
+452 
-461 N
+461 

>member
-1 MNEETEQRTA
+1 MSSEETEQRTA
-11 GYITLPFAVLDGWVG
+11 GYITLPLAVLDGWVG

-31 LKWWTLLRR
+31 LKWWTQLRR

-46 KTVWYNHQQVYL
+46 KTVWYNRQQVYL

-85 QRLEHEK
+85 QRLESEK

-114 SEVKQEVTP
+114 SEVKQEVAP
-123 AVKVD
+123 VVKVD
-128 HDVDHQTYRQPLPPI
+128 HDVDRQSYRQPLPPII

-154 GARTREEEVA
+154 GARTREEVA
-164 NHDFDEIIS
+164 NKDFDEIIS

-187 AIITS
+187 AIITP
-192 ERRQAFERLVSQ
+192 ERRQAFERLMSQ

-209 DTLKQAIKNAA
+209 ECVKQAIKNAS

-235 SFDWMMMPQ
+235 SFDWMMIPQ

-254 RNKPVTQQ
+254 RNKPVIQQ

-286 ASGYDRPIKKLA
+286 ASGYDRPL
-298 HFLTDG
+298 
-304 GDNRFMIVL
+304 
-313 DGSTATGKTTLMTAM
+313 
-328 RQALRW
+328 
-334 LTDHRLVSDD
+334 
-344 VGLRILDA
+344 
-352 TKICTLMDSSRDWNE
+352 
-367 LLSWPSYLGIE
+367 
-378 DLGCEPAEILRWGNP
+378 
-393 LYPVRELITE
+393 
-403 RYKLRLP
+403 
-410 MVVSTN
+410 
-416 LDSDQLREH
+416 
-425 LGLRIVS
+425 
-432 RMNEMA
+432 
-438 FYIHFENEDFRKLA
+438 
-452 WYSHHPEAK
+452 
-461 N
+461 

>member
-11 GYITLPFAVLDGWVG
+11 GYITLPLAVLDGWVG

-31 LKWWTLLRR
+31 LKWWTQLRR
-40 EASWTD
+40 EASWTG
-46 KTVWYNHQQVYL
+46 KTVWHNRQQVYL

-67 NSLVK
+67 SSLVK

-85 QRLEHEK
+85 QRLESEK

-114 SEVKQEVTP
+114 SEVKQEV
-123 AVKVD
+123 ASVVKVE
-128 HDVDHQTYRQPLPPI
+128 HDVDHQTYHRPLPPI
-143 YNKEK
+143 INNKEK

-192 ERRQAFERLVSQ
+192 ERRQAFERLMSQ

-209 DTLKQAIKNAA
+209 DSVKQAIKNAA

-235 SFDWMMMPQ
+235 SFDWMMIPQ

-254 RNKPVTQQ
+254 RNKPVIQQ

-286 ASGYDRPIKKLA
+286 ASGYDRPL
-298 HFLTDG
+298 
-304 GDNRFMIVL
+304 
-313 DGSTATGKTTLMTAM
+313 
-328 RQALRW
+328 
-334 LTDHRLVSDD
+334 
-344 VGLRILDA
+344 
-352 TKICTLMDSSRDWNE
+352 
-367 LLSWPSYLGIE
+367 
-378 DLGCEPAEILRWGNP
+378 
-393 LYPVRELITE
+393 
-403 RYKLRLP
+403 
-410 MVVSTN
+410 
-416 LDSDQLREH
+416 
-425 LGLRIVS
+425 
-432 RMNEMA
+432 
-438 FYIHFENEDFRKLA
+438 
-452 WYSHHPEAK
+452 
-461 N
+461 